1 MYKIVISFAFV
12 LISTF
17 AMSQNFAATFLKFEG
32 EGTVTVGK
40 TSQSLKFPMMFNS
53 GDKISITKGE
63 ATILLATGAEKTVKA
78 GSEYIIPKMKKEEMI
93 VELNPAVFQDYNVE
107 AQSNSSVSV
116 RADSAKLI
124 LFPISGTVIDKNSAT
139 IIWKLKG
146 NIKVKPTIVF
156 SEVNTMEPI
165 FEIANIESNEISLKD
180 VPLKAGIEYT
190 WSFVITESNTE
201 QTGLISLISSKQKA
215 ELQNFTCT
223 TPTDYIKAYLFYK
236 KNGYNFNA
244 FATIGEAHKKYP
256 EIKLFENLYKK
267 MKGE

>member
-1 MYKIVISFAFV
+1 MYKIVISFALV

-139 IIWKLKG
+139 IIWKLNG

-190 WSFVITESNTE
+190 WSFIMESNTG
-201 QTGLISLISSKQKA
+201 QIGLISLINSKQKA
-215 ELQNFTCT
+215 ELPIFTFSSK
-223 TPTDYIKAYLFYK
+223 TDYLKAYTFYK
-236 KNGYNFNA
+236 NNEYYFDA
-244 FATIGEAHKKYP
+244 FATIREASKKYP
-256 EIKLFENLYKK
+256 EIDLFKYLYRK
-267 MKGE
+267 MKGEE